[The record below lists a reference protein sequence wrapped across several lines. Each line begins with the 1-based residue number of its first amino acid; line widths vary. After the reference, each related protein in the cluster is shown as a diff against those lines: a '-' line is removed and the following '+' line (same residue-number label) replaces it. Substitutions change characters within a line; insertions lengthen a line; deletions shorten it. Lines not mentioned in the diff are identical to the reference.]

1 VVVPPEAVI
10 AFQLAQPAVVQTVSE
25 QEMARL
31 AYAAGPAPQ
40 QPQMRRYY
48 SPYYGYYYAPY
59 YGR

>member
-1 VVVPPEAVI
+1 VI
-10 AFQLAQPAVVQTVSE
+10 AFQLAQPAFVKTVSE

-31 AYAAGPAPQ
+31 AYSAGPNPQQQ

>member
-1 VVVPPEAVI
+1 
-10 AFQLAQPAVVQTVSE
+10 
-25 QEMARL
+25 MARL
-31 AYAAGPAPQ
+31 AYAAGPNPQ